1 MEKVFTKEWQSHK
14 SGKELYIEEHERE
27 AELLKEKTMQDLESI
42 KENK

>member
-1 MEKVFTKEWQSHK
+1 MEKVFTKEQQEHR

-27 AELLKEKTMQDLESI
+27 AELLEEATMQDFESI